1 MSVCLSLCLA
11 SVRHSAVCSQ
21 SVCSLCL
28 TCLSH
33 VSASRVCLTCLSHVS
48 VSRVCLMCLPHVSV
62 SRVCH
67 VPVLRVCLTCL
78 LHVSASRVSP
88 LSTSPSS
95 VSTNQ
100 KVHWYVH
107 SKGWGWCLN
116 DEPAKHEFKYPTM
129 LPGLLYDADHQ
140 CRLQYGPSSSHCV
153 GVAVSSTLLL
163 QRSY

>member
-21 SVCSLCL
+21 SFCSLCFA
-28 TCLSH
+28 CLFH
-33 VSASRVCLTCLSHVS
+33 VSVSRVCLTCLSHVS
-48 VSRVCLMCLPHVSV
+48 VSRVFLL
-62 SRVCH
+62 
-67 VPVLRVCLTCL
+67 CL
-78 LHVSASRVSP
+78 LHVSASRVSL

-100 KVHWYVH
+100 KAHWYVH